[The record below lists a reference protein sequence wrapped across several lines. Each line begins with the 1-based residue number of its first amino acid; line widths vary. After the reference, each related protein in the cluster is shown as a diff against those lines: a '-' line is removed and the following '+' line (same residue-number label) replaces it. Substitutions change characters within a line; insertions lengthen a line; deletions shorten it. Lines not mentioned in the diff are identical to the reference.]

1 MKVSIITV
9 SYNSEK
15 TINDTLQS
23 IKSQVYKDI
32 ELIIIDGGSI
42 DGTLKV
48 IHNYADII
56 SYYKSEPDK
65 GIYDAMNKG
74 LSVATGEII
83 GFLNS
88 DDFYPSK
95 DVILNVV
102 KNITFSKAD
111 AVYSNL
117 NYVHSKKQHI
127 TRVWKSSKPPKNAF
141 QNSWVPP
148 HPTFF
153 AKKYF
158 YDEVGEY
165 DRNFKYAAD
174 FDLLLRFFINTSRK
188 IMYCNETW
196 VHMREGGT
204 TNNNLKVIF
213 LQNKEILDSLSKAGI
228 NHSVILFIFKKIHSR
243 LMQRILSFSKRK

>member
-15 TINDTLQS
+15 TINDTLLS
-23 IKSQVYKDI
+23 IKSQVYNDI

-42 DGTLKV
+42 DGTSK
-48 IHNYADII
+48 IIQEYKDII

-74 LSVATGEII
+74 LRVATGEII

-88 DDFYPSK
+88 DDYYPRK
-95 DVILNVV
+95 DVISNVV
-102 KNITFSKAD
+102 RNIMICKAD

-117 NYVHSKKQHI
+117 NYVHSNKKYI
-127 TRVWKSSKPPKNAF
+127 TRVWKSSIPPKRAF

-165 DRNFKYAAD
+165 DTYFKYAAD
-174 FDLLLRFFINTSRK
+174 FDLLLRFFMIKSRK
-188 IMYCNETW
+188 IIYINETW

-204 TNNNLKVIF
+204 TNNNLKVIV
-213 LQNKEILDSLSKAGI
+213 LQNKEILEALSKAGFK
-228 NHSVILFIFKKIHSR
+228 HSLVLFIIKKFYSR
-243 LMQRILSFSKRK
+243 LMQRILSFSTIK